1 MRFNLQLFGGRG
13 GPSMA
18 MGFGRSKAASSLL
31 KRFNVHEDVR
41 WLRTEIEDFM
51 RYANVR
57 LGANGQY
64 LIAPRKAE
72 RLDSLAGDIVART
85 YDYRYGGEDG
95 SNDEVY
101 LTLKHYA
108 NPQNRLYMDLTE
120 HFARRGFG
128 ERGYK
133 EDVGYGE
140 NKYTIQLTNSRYG
153 NNGVPR
159 PSVDSVYEELHE
171 MRPGTFPRDLGVAE
185 RYVRMNQAYDDLRA
199 RYTGRVYAR
208 DTFTHQELQEYR
220 QQVRDALLG
229 EAYEDR
235 IMVRMARTNRDI
247 RDLWRR
253 ENKSARRKK

>member
-72 RLDSLAGDIVART
+72 RLDSLAGDIVNRT
-85 YDYRYGGEDG
+85 YDYRYAGEDG

-101 LTLKHYA
+101 LRLRSLA
-108 NPQNRLYMDLTE
+108 NPQNRLYMDATR
-120 HFARRGFG
+120 HYQQIGS
-128 ERGYK
+128 RGYK
-133 EDVGYGE
+133 ADVNYGE
-140 NKYTIQLTNSRYG
+140 NKYSIQIADSRYDRYG
-153 NNGVPR
+153 EPR
-159 PSVDSVYEELHE
+159 QTVDQIYTELHH
-171 MRPGTFPRDLGVAE
+171 MRPGSFPSGLSVPE
-185 RYVRMNQAYDDLRA
+185 QYQRMNEVYGDLRG

-235 IMVRMARTNRDI
+235 IMVRMARTDRDI

-253 ENKSARRKK
+253 ENKSTRRKK